1 MKAGGALVPK
11 EEIRSLIFSLSEK
24 NRYKSVIFSQ
34 IGIRNQNATN
44 PKPINANIMGIVNLF
59 AVYFE
64 GII

>member
-1 MKAGGALVPK
+1 MKTGGALAPK

-34 IGIRNQNATN
+34 IGMRNQNTTN
-44 PKPINANIMGIVNLF
+44 PKTINASIMGILNLF
-59 AVYFE
+59 AVSFE